1 MPGAG
6 LLVVGGRVDAG
17 GLHAQPAGDE
27 GEAGRTPWRARRTAG
42 ILAESR
48 AGDALVVAEL
58 PRLGRSMPECMEIL
72 ALATRQGLR
81 VYAVKGHWR
90 LDQSL
95 ESGIVA
101 LAFAMAAEI
110 ERGLISQ
117 RTREAL
123 RFKKAQG

>member
-1 MPGAG
+1 
-6 LLVVGGRVDAG
+6 
-17 GLHAQPAGDE
+17 
-27 GEAGRTPWRARRTAG
+27 
-42 ILAESR
+42 
-48 AGDALVVAEL
+48 
-58 PRLGRSMPECMEIL
+58 
-72 ALATRQGLR
+72 
-81 VYAVKGHWR
+81 VKGHWR

-123 RFKKAQG
+123 RFKKAQGFPLGRPRGPGKSKPRRVRRDRRAHG